1 MSDFLPQ
8 IYGLLSAAT
17 WGAGDFSGGI
27 ASKRSNTYGVV
38 IVSQIVGLLLLI
50 IGAVAFGEAIPP
62 IQGILIGGIA
72 GILGAGGLLALYRG
86 LATGRMGMVAPIS
99 AVIGVLIPMF
109 VGALTQGIAE
119 PRKLLGF
126 ALSLL
131 AVWLVSKP
139 EGGTITLRDLMLP
152 VLAGLGFG
160 AFFVVIN
167 QATVASSTDTSV
179 VVLWPLVAARTA
191 SISLLLLLVTLTRRQ
206 WRPAAGGL
214 PVIAAAGILDALGNA
229 LYALAAHM
237 GRLDES
243 SALSSLYPAMTV
255 LLAWLLLKER
265 LGRQQLLGLFITII
279 SIIFITV

>member
-8 IYGLLSAAT
+8 LYGLLSAAT

-38 IVSQIVGLLLLI
+38 IVSQAIGLIMLIVGALLL
-50 IGAVAFGEAIPP
+50 GEPIPSARSL
-62 IQGILIGGIA
+62 LIGGIG

-99 AVIGVLIPMF
+99 AVVGVLIPMII
-109 VGALTQGIAE
+109 GTLTQGVAE
-119 PRKLLGF
+119 PLQLVGF

-139 EGGTITLRDLMLP
+139 EGGTLTLRDLTLP
-152 VLAGLGFG
+152 VIAGVGFG
-160 AFFVVIN
+160 TFFVVIN
-167 QATVASSTDTSV
+167 QATLAASIDQV
-179 VVLWPLVAARTA
+179 VVLWPLAAARMA
-191 SISLLLLLVTLTRRQ
+191 SISLLLVLVTLIKQQ
-206 WRPAAGGL
+206 WRPAAGSLG
-214 PVIAAAGILDALGNA
+214 VIAAAGILDALGNA
-229 LYALAAHM
+229 FYALAAHM
-237 GRLDES
+237 GRLDEAS
-243 SALSSLYPAMTV
+243 VLSSLYPAMTV

-265 LGRQQLLGLFITII
+265 LGRQQMVGLFITII